1 MRIAV
6 CDDQQI
12 FVDEILN
19 KIKDY
24 LERRN
29 YNYQINTFTSGLDLV
44 SSNKYN
50 CQYDIIFL
58 DVEMPVLSGEEVA
71 GELLKQN
78 SENTLIIFTTSHS
91 DFAKYGY
98 LYKAFRFIDKAELD
112 DCINQVIEDAIKEL
126 STMPVNKTVL
136 INGEDI
142 SINNIIYIMADGKC
156 TNIIL
161 NNNTTITVNK
171 GFKDFV
177 GSAKF
182 MHFIISRRGV
192 LINSDYIDYV
202 SDRIIQLTNGDK
214 VEIPRG
220 RKDKIKNQIFN
231 MNREVE
237 HD

>member
-12 FVDEILN
+12 FVDEISN

-29 YNYQINTFTSGLDLV
+29 YNYLLDTFTLGLDLV

-50 CQYDIIFL
+50 YQYDIIFL

-71 GELLKQN
+71 GELLKQDSAN
-78 SENTLIIFTTSHS
+78 ALIIFTTSHS

-112 DCINQVIEDAIKEL
+112 DCINQVMEDAIKEL
-126 STMPVNKTVL
+126 STMPGNKTVL
-136 INGEDI
+136 INEEDI
-142 SINNIIYIMADGKC
+142 SINNIIYIMADGKS

-161 NNNTTITVNK
+161 NNNTTITVNQ

-177 GSAKF
+177 ESAKF
-182 MHFIISRRGV
+182 MHFIITRRGILV
-192 LINSDYIDYV
+192 NSDYIEYV
-202 SDRIIQLTNGDK
+202 SDRIIQLTNGDSM
-214 VEIPRG
+214 EIPRG

-231 MNREVE
+231 INRSVE